1 MEKNILY
8 PDYIKKF
15 FIDNGY
21 KYFKPF
27 SIINNQDTVFISA
40 GIQPLLKSARENQIL
55 DCEKVYLPQPV
66 IRTQYSESIEEGSSI
81 AFTNVTTATFN
92 NSEEEHLKMVKDWY
106 NFLNEIGISKNN
118 ISTLS
123 DVYETRWDDL
133 DLIGKRTFHYY
144 NNLEIGDTTFFSK
157 IAKNG
162 KSISVKTMSDLG
174 FGLERLRW
182 RATNKSYYNLYNKF
196 DEIDLKVKAYLS
208 ALALLAVNEVKPS
221 NKNAGYRV
229 RLFSKKLINIIEGR
243 SLNVQELKY
252 LEECIIYWK
261 LWQEKDYDNKEIIIN
276 ELTRNGNRFI
286 LDMLSEEGYKNLT
299 GININ
304 ISREEFNKRLR
315 FSGVPEERI
324 KKLIRYKV
332 LK

>member
-182 RATNKSYYNLYNKF
+182 RATNKSYYDLYSKF

-229 RLFSKKLINIIEGR
+229 RLFSKKL
-243 SLNVQELKY
+243 
-252 LEECIIYWK
+252 
-261 LWQEKDYDNKEIIIN
+261 IIN

-315 FSGVPEERI
+315 FSGVPEERV